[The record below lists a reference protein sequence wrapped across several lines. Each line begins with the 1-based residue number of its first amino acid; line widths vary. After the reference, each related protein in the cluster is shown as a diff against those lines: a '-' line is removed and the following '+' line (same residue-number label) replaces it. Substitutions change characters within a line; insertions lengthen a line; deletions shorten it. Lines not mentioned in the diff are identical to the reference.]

1 MKRRFFAVMLLLLV
15 LAVPV
20 KAEPIKWVD
29 FNIPYESLKYALDQ
43 DIATFEQ
50 EKHIPWIDAL
60 AVAACRTGGKC
71 GLASVKKAV
80 EDLKGDQS
88 PEEILGSLNQYYGY
102 YHESLTAALGG
113 LVGSYAIEKD
123 GQWIPAYG
131 LKAFSP
137 IAAGYGYS
145 HCSDFGNS
153 RSFGFARKHLG
164 NDLMGGLGTPI
175 VAVEG
180 GVVEAMGWNRYGG
193 WRIGIRSFDSKRY
206 YYYAHLQKDRPF
218 APDIGIGD
226 TVQAGDLIGFM
237 GRTGYSD
244 KENVNNI
251 ETVHLHFGMQ
261 LVFDESQKECNS
273 EIWINVYDI
282 VRLLSH
288 HRSSMTLTQDGWQ
301 RAYPYKDLDIR
312 ELGE

>member
-1 MKRRFFAVMLLLLV
+1 MLC
-15 LAVPV
+15 LAFEV

-29 FNIPYESLKYALDQ
+29 FNIPYESLKYAMEQ

-50 EKHIPWIDAL
+50 EKHVPWIDAL
-60 AVAACRTGGKC
+60 AVASCRTGGKC

-153 RSFGFARKHLG
+153 L
-164 NDLMGGLGTPI
+164 
-175 VAVEG
+175 
-180 GVVEAMGWNRYGG
+180 
-193 WRIGIRSFDSKRY
+193 
-206 YYYAHLQKDRPF
+206 
-218 APDIGIGD
+218 
-226 TVQAGDLIGFM
+226 
-237 GRTGYSD
+237 
-244 KENVNNI
+244 
-251 ETVHLHFGMQ
+251 
-261 LVFDESQKECNS
+261 C
-273 EIWINVYDI
+273 
-282 VRLLSH
+282 
-288 HRSSMTLTQDGWQ
+288 
-301 RAYPYKDLDIR
+301 
-312 ELGE
+312 